1 MSFFIT
7 CPVCGR
13 RDAYEFR
20 YGNPEAGPPPDQA
33 GLDRGEYDRAMHNHH
48 LPAGPVKEW
57 WCHALGCGVWFTT
70 TRHTVTGRE
79 MAEGA
84 S

>member
-1 MSFFIT
+1 MIT

-13 RDAYEFR
+13 RDGYEFR
-20 YGNPEAGPPPDQA
+20 YGNPERGPVSGAA
-33 GLDRGEYDRAMHNHH
+33 GLSQEEYHQAVHNHH

-57 WCHALGCGVWFTT
+57 WCHALGCGVWFTIV
-70 TRHTVTGRE
+70 RHTATGRE
-79 MAEGA
+79 LAEAA